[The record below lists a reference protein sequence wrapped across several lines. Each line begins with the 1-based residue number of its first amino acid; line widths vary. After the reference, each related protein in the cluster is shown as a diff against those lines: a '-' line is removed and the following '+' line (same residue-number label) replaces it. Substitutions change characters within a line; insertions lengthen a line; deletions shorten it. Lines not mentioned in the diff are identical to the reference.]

1 MQDSKEKRQ
10 DKTDQLDFELKSY
23 QWRFYPADQRKG
35 QLFEH
40 FTCISFGK
48 GRLFLHW
55 TLRVEQCS
63 SYLGK
68 TMLNWHSL
76 LYCFFWRPCNRKH
89 SDFRVAYSTWNS
101 NGKFQISSNSL
112 IFFSDGSSRGPGDVE
127 VVTTKSMSASQ
138 DISSDVRSRRWVSA
152 KEKER
157 SQNKSAYYYAPLLDY
172 IATE

>member
-1 MQDSKEKRQ
+1 MPKIFRSILSRGSKER
-10 DKTDQLDFELKSY
+10 TTF
-23 QWRFYPADQRKG
+23 WTFYMHFFWQRKA
-35 QLFEH
+35 LS
-40 FTCISFGK
+40 TLDPK
-48 GRLFLHW
+48 GRAVF
-55 TLRVEQCS
+55 
-63 SYLGK
+63 K
-68 TMLNWHSL
+68 L
-76 LYCFFWRPCNRKH
+76 LKQNNAELAQLAVLFFWRPCNRKH
-89 SDFRVAYSTWNS
+89 SDFRVAYSIWNS

>member
-1 MQDSKEKRQ
+1 MKILSGGSKER
-10 DKTDQLDFELKSY
+10 TTF
-23 QWRFYPADQRKG
+23 WTFYMHFFWQQRKA
-35 QLFEH
+35 LS
-40 FTCISFGK
+40 TLNPK
-48 GRLFLHW
+48 GRAVFKL
-55 TLRVEQCS
+55 LRQNNAELAQLAV
-63 SYLGK
+63 L
-68 TMLNWHSL
+68 
-76 LYCFFWRPCNRKH
+76 FFWRPCNLKH